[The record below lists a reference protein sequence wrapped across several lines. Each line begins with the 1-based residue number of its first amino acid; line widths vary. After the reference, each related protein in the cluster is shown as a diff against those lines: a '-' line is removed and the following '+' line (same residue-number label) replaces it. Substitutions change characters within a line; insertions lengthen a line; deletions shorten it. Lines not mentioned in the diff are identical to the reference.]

1 MLAPLQTPLVPK
13 VGLVIVK
20 SAHVRPG
27 NYVLPS
33 GGTGPALVVR
43 GDGITVDFTG
53 ALLRGTPSWA
63 QPDVRTGLGVLVQG
77 KNVTIKGLKASG
89 YKVGLYAREAKGL
102 KLIDC
107 DLSYNWRQRLL
118 STPEKE
124 DVADW
129 MSFHHNEK
137 GEWLN
142 QGVGAYLDRC
152 EGFEV
157 KGLRVT
163 GGQSA
168 LFLDRSNK
176 GLVWNCDLSYNSALG
191 IGMYRASDNRIM
203 HNRLDYDV
211 RGFSYGVY
219 NRGQDSAGIL
229 VFEQCNR
236 NLFAYNSVTHGG
248 DGFFLWAGGQT
259 MDSGEGGC
267 NDNLC
272 YANDFSYAPTNAIEA
287 TFSRNYFVGNRVYG
301 AFHGVWGG
309 YSYDTQVIGN
319 DFRGNQRGVAIE
331 HGQVNTLAFN
341 RFEGEDV
348 AVALWANPPDASSVY
363 AKKRDVRSRDNRIVG
378 NEFRGNALALDL
390 RGTTNTLVSENDF
403 ESVGQGARVPAGES
417 PFPPLPVENR
427 STSALTGLPGKV
439 TTIPHADGPESLWNP
454 LEPAPWATEAIA
466 KFRIAPLKG
475 GKMPFMPKGTP
486 QGWLTILVDEWG
498 PYDGRRP
505 LLWPEKRA
513 SGGAPLPGGTSAGS
527 ETRRKGVVTETG
539 RYQVLGPKGRWRL
552 VSAQGAKL
560 DVTSGVVPGFVRI
573 DVPKGQVGMTKVDL
587 EYVGSATTD
596 VRGVVTPA
604 ARPVRF
610 GFSRFFAPIDW
621 SVRFFAWKGS
631 TNPADPHAPP
641 KDIETAFLGKPIK
654 QMRTDRLDLAG
665 YALVPGLPNDHYATS
680 ADGFFTLPKGE
691 YTVELTTD
699 DGARVWL
706 DGKPLIEDA
715 WRFQGPTAYRRNV
728 VLTAGR
734 HRLHVEHFQIDGYA
748 TLKLSIK
755 PKG

>member
-1 MLAPLQTPLVPK
+1 VPK
-13 VGLVIVK
+13 AGLVVVK
-20 SAHVRPG
+20 SGHARPG
-27 NYVLPS
+27 TYVLPS

-53 ALLRGTPSWA
+53 AVLRGTGAWVS
-63 QPDVRTGLGVLVQG
+63 PDARTGLGVLVQG

-118 STPEKE
+118 STSEKE
-124 DVADW
+124 DPADW

-152 EGFEV
+152 EEFEIR
-157 KGLRVT
+157 GLRVT
-163 GGQSA
+163 GGQSG

-229 VFEQCNR
+229 VFERCNR
-236 NLFAYNSVTHGG
+236 NLFAYNSATHGG
-248 DGFFLWAGGQT
+248 DGFFLWAGQGT
-259 MDSGEGGC
+259 MDTGEGGC

-272 YANDFSYAPTNAIEA
+272 FANDFSHAPTNAIEA
-287 TFSRNYFVGNRVYG
+287 TFSRNYFVGNRVHG
-301 AFHGVWGG
+301 AYHGLWGG
-309 YSYDTQVIGN
+309 YSYDTQIIGN
-319 DFRGNQRGVAIE
+319 DFQGNQRGVAIE
-331 HGQVNTLAFN
+331 HGQVDTLAFN
-341 RFEGEDV
+341 RFRGEDV
-348 AVALWANPPDASSVY
+348 AVAFWADAPDPSFAY
-363 AKKRDVRSRDNRIVG
+363 AKKRDVRSRDHRIVG
-378 NEFRGNALALDL
+378 NEFRSVALALDL
-390 RGTTNTLVSENDF
+390 RGTTNTLLSENDF
-403 ESVGQGARVPAGES
+403 LDVGQAVRIPSGPS
-417 PFPPLPVENR
+417 PFSPLPLTNR
-427 STSALTGLPGKV
+427 STRPLTGLPGTV
-439 TTIPHADGPESLWNP
+439 ETLPRAEGPEPAWNP
-454 LEPAPWATEAIA
+454 LDPAPWAPEAIA

-475 GKMPFMPKGTP
+475 GKMPFIAKGTP
-486 QGWLTILVDEWG
+486 QGWSTILVDEWG

-505 LLWPEKRA
+505 LLWPEKKA

-527 ETRRKGVVTETG
+527 GARKAGTITETG
-539 RYQVLGPKGRWRL
+539 RYRILGPKGRWRL

-560 DVTSGVVPGFVRI
+560 DATTGPVPGSVGI
-573 DVPKGQVGMTKVDL
+573 DVPKGQVGTTKVEL
-587 EYVGSATTD
+587 EYVGAATTD
-596 VRGVVTPA
+596 ARGVVTPA
-604 ARPVRF
+604 NRPVRF
-610 GFSRFFAPIDW
+610 GFSKFFAPIDW
-621 SVRFFAWKGS
+621 SVRFYAWKAS
-631 TNPADPHAPP
+631 ENPNDPHSPP
-641 KDIETAFLGKPIK
+641 KDFATALLAKPLK
-654 QMRTDRLDLAG
+654 QLRTDRLDFVG
-665 YALVPGLPNDHYATS
+665 YALVPGLPNDHYATA
-680 ADGFFTLPKGE
+680 ADGFFNLPKGE

-715 WRFQGPTAYRRNV
+715 WHYQGPTAYRRNV
-728 VLTAGR
+728 TLSAGR
-734 HRLHVEHFQIDGYA
+734 HRIRVEHFQIDGYA
-748 TLKLSIK
+748 TLKLAIR
-755 PKG
+755 PKA